1 VSVGLT
7 AAMSPGRDPF
17 VGLAVALR
25 AANAG
30 TPPGAGLRIV
40 RILHFT
46 NETFGAGSFRLQAP
60 SSGNLLVLV
69 THEDFIVTIGG
80 VTDSKGNTWTKVVDG
95 QERPQ
100 FWVAPG
106 PATGGDLALT
116 LAITGTPQPA
126 SFTVY
131 DLAGAAASP
140 VGAIGTRGFI
150 DVSNA
155 TSVTDFP
162 TLTPTSPNGLAIA
175 ACGLG
180 QGPALGF
187 APGAPAGA
195 IFDFVNYAG
204 QTDGS
209 TMNNS
214 DCRGHVW
221 TTSTATL
228 HWNWL
233 LTPIGNN
240 SGSASALHLTAP

>member
-1 VSVGLT
+1 
-7 AAMSPGRDPF
+7 MSPSHDPF
-17 VGLAVALR
+17 IGLSIALR

-30 TPPGAGLRIV
+30 TPPGAGMRIV

-46 NETFGAGSFRLQAP
+46 NETFGVGNFRLQAP

-69 THEDFIVTIGG
+69 THEDFIVKIAGL
-80 VTDSKGNTWTKVVDG
+80 TDSKGNGWTKVIDG
-95 QERPQ
+95 QDRPQ

-106 PATGGDLALT
+106 PTTGGDLALT

-131 DLAGAAASP
+131 DIAGAAAAP
-140 VGAIGTRGFI
+140 VGAASWTQGFI
-150 DVSNA
+150 VISGASSVS
-155 TSVTDFP
+155 DFP
-162 TLTPTSPNGLAIA
+162 ALTPTSPDGLAIA

-187 APGAPAGA
+187 ASGAPAGA

-240 SGSASALHLTAP
+240 SGSASALHLLAP